1 MLLHMNA
8 RHVETVT
15 NLPHKQHVVIKQVRS
30 ARGLMRRFMR
40 RHWGIMLAKNKKKKK
55 RKKVRIH
62 MYMRMQD
69 RAELSVGYAP
79 FSASPSTSTHGP
91 FFSTKKVRLRRR
103 ALKL

>member
-40 RHWGIMLAKNKKKKK
+40 RHWGIMLEKKKKK
-55 RKKVRIH
+55 KKKESAHTHVYADAGSGRAVGRLCTFFRK
-62 MYMRMQD
+62 
-69 RAELSVGYAP
+69 SVYLYSWAL
-79 FSASPSTSTHGP
+79 
-91 FFSTKKVRLRRR
+91 FSTKKVRLRRR

>member
-1 MLLHMNA
+1 MNA

-40 RHWGIMLAKNKKKKK
+40 RHWGIMFAKKKKK
-55 RKKVRIH
+55 KKESAHTHVYADAGSGRAVGRLCTFFRK
-62 MYMRMQD
+62 
-69 RAELSVGYAP
+69 SVYLYSWAL
-79 FSASPSTSTHGP
+79 
-91 FFSTKKVRLRRR
+91 FSTKKVRLRRR